1 MWKVACF
8 LDDGAILVDLL
19 FKAIPTLHFRQ
30 ETLQQSGFVVNGENP
45 IWEPQEAMI
54 ELGIVLELRTKMF
67 HISNTGI
74 ESILLYNLTTILF

>member
-8 LDDGAILVDLL
+8 LDDGAILVDSL
-19 FKAIPTLHFRQ
+19 FKAIPTLHFLQ
-30 ETLQQSGFVVNGENP
+30 ETLQQSWFVVNGENP

>member
-8 LDDGAILVDLL
+8 LDDGAILVDSL
-19 FKAIPTLHFRQ
+19 FKAIPTLHFLQ

>member
-8 LDDGAILVDLL
+8 LDDGAILVDSL
-19 FKAIPTLHFRQ
+19 FKAIPTLHFLQ
-30 ETLQQSGFVVNGENP
+30 ETLQQSGFVVNSENP
-45 IWEPQEAMI
+45 IWEPQEAMT